1 MTALAIIAE
10 VGKLISE
17 PTRWCQ
23 GHMAVNAK
31 GQPCS
36 PLRARRLDP
45 IGATYAVTR
54 IKLADDHVNRHTN
67 DHAAALAI
75 LQGCALRLHRM
86 SLEQVNDRLGHEA
99 VMEVVR
105 EAYRYAKWVPPKD

>member
-17 PTRWCQ
+17 PSRWCQ

-31 GQPCS
+31 GEPCS

-67 DHAAALAI
+67 DTPQHSRSCRAAPS
-75 LQGCALRLHRM
+75 GCTR
-86 SLEQVNDRLGHEA
+86 
-99 VMEVVR
+99 
-105 EAYRYAKWVPPKD
+105 